1 MYQIFKE
8 KAINKLSIIIYK
20 VGTMVKIFIE
30 TYGCAANK
38 SDSEIMA
45 GLLREKGFEIV
56 NSVENSDLVVLNT
69 CIVKQASFHRMV
81 RRIKELYSSGK
92 PLIVAGC
99 MSKAE
104 PERVEMLAPKVSRI
118 TPDAIDEIVEVAKE
132 TLQGN
137 KIVADDGKIEKV
149 LLPRIS
155 FNKLISIV
163 QISSGCL
170 SACSFCETR
179 IARGVLKS
187 YRPSSIVERI
197 KEDVKNG
204 FKEFWITSQDNGC
217 YGFDIGTNLA
227 ELLNSIVKIDGNFFI
242 RVGMMNPLHLIK
254 RKYFLKSLIDIF
266 KSEKIFKFI
275 HIPLQSGSN
284 KVLKDMNRNHTAEEF
299 LEIVNELR
307 ESVPDITIE
316 TDIIVGYPTES
327 EEDFEKTF
335 ETLKTFEPDV
345 VNISRFFPRPKTPAE
360 KLKQLPINI
369 VNERS
374 KKIHELVREIALRKN
389 KKYLGK
395 ILNVFIDET
404 GKNGTYIGRTKNY
417 KPVVVKSEEN
427 ILGKVLS
434 VKIVDVKSNFLI
446 GEIKI

>member
-1 MYQIFKE
+1 LKNIKNKNKKMSE
-8 KAINKLSIIIYK
+8 KKRVY
-20 VGTMVKIFIE
+20 IE
-30 TYGCAANK
+30 TYGCSANK
-38 SDSEIMA
+38 SDSEIMM
-45 GLLREKGFEIV
+45 GLLAQVGYPIV
-56 NSVENSDLVVLNT
+56 DSIDLADITIINT
-69 CIVKQASFHRMV
+69 CIVKTPTAKRME
-81 RRIKELYSSGK
+81 RRIKEIYNSGK

-99 MSKAE
+99 MAKAE
-104 PERVEMLAPKVSRI
+104 LERIEKLAPKASII
-118 TPDAIDEIVEVAKE
+118 TPDAVD
-132 TLQGN
+132 
-137 KIVADDGKIEKV
+137 KIVNVVKKTLDGEKVVVDSEKKEKV
-149 LLPRIS
+149 LLPRIPFS
-155 FNKLISIV
+155 KIISIV

-170 SACSFCETR
+170 SACTFCETR
-179 IARGVLKS
+179 IAKGVLKS
-187 YRPSSIVERI
+187 YRPSYIIERI

-217 YGFDIGTNLA
+217 YGFDIRTNLT
-227 ELLNSIVKIDGNFFI
+227 ELLNAIVKIEGNFLI

-254 RKYFLKSLIDIF
+254 RKYLLKSLIDVF
-266 KSEKIFKFI
+266 KNEKIFKFI

-284 KVLKDMNRNHTAEEF
+284 KVLKDMNRNHTVEEF
-299 LEIVNELR
+299 LEIVKELR
-307 ESVPDITIE
+307 ESAPDITIE

-335 ETLKTFEPDV
+335 EILKTFEPDV

-404 GKNGTYIGRTKNY
+404 GKNGTYIGRTENY

-427 ILGKVLS
+427 ILGKILS

>member
-1 MYQIFKE
+1 
-8 KAINKLSIIIYK
+8 
-20 VGTMVKIFIE
+20 
-30 TYGCAANK
+30 
-38 SDSEIMA
+38 
-45 GLLREKGFEIV
+45 
-56 NSVENSDLVVLNT
+56 
-69 CIVKQASFHRMV
+69 
-81 RRIKELYSSGK
+81 
-92 PLIVAGC
+92 
-99 MSKAE
+99 
-104 PERVEMLAPKVSRI
+104 
-118 TPDAIDEIVEVAKE
+118 
-132 TLQGN
+132 
-137 KIVADDGKIEKV
+137 
-149 LLPRIS
+149 
-155 FNKLISIV
+155 
-163 QISSGCL
+163 
-170 SACSFCETR
+170 
-179 IARGVLKS
+179 
-187 YRPSSIVERI
+187 
-197 KEDVKNG
+197 
-204 FKEFWITSQDNGC
+204 
-217 YGFDIGTNLA
+217 
-227 ELLNSIVKIDGNFFI
+227 
-242 RVGMMNPLHLIK
+242 
-254 RKYFLKSLIDIF
+254 
-266 KSEKIFKFI
+266 
-275 HIPLQSGSN
+275 
-284 KVLKDMNRNHTAEEF
+284 MNRNHTAEEF

-374 KKIHELVREIALRKN
+374 KKIHELVREIVLRKN

-434 VKIVDVKSNFLI
+434 VKVVDVKSNFLI